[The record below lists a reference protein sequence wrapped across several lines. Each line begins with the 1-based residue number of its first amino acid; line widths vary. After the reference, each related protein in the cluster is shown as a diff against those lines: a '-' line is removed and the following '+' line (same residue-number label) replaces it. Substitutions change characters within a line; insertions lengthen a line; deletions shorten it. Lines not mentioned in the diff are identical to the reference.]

1 MPVKTSTLL
10 ERQRVWESAQPSV
23 KRDAKDCPNAPD
35 TAPQIAHPYDRAGA
49 RNESEPAK
57 QQRLGAPGVFA
68 STFFTIFLAE
78 MGDKTQIA
86 TLLMAAESHAP
97 WVVFLGAGS
106 ALIATSLIGVLLG
119 RWLASR
125 LSPKTLETSA
135 GFILL
140 FISASLMWDV
150 LH

>member
-1 MPVKTSTLL
+1 VKTSTLPY
-10 ERQRVWESAQPSV
+10 RQPAIQSAQPSV
-23 KRDAKDCPNAPD
+23 EREPKDRPDAHD
-35 TAPQIAHPYDRAGA
+35 TATQIAQPSDKEGTRNDSEQALQLRRGA
-49 RNESEPAK
+49 WR
-57 QQRLGAPGVFA
+57 VFA

-86 TLLMAAESHAP
+86 TLLMAAESHSP

-106 ALIATSLIGVLLG
+106 ALITTSLIGVLLG

-135 GFILL
+135 GVILL
-140 FISASLMWDV
+140 FISVSLIWDV